1 MRFERGLKGWDQ
13 ALKLIESETSQI
25 EYLCRAALNLGEP

>member
-13 ALKLIESETSQI
+13 ALKLIEGETGQI
-25 EYLCRAALNLGEP
+25 EYLCRAGLEIGEP

>member
-13 ALKLIESETSQI
+13 APKLIEGETGQI
-25 EYLCRAALNLGEP
+25 EYLCRTGLEIGEP